1 MLTETLLEQNLTDL
15 KRKYISFLGEYFA
28 DWPTWVELS
37 DRLAEGEKIEKS
49 AIPEPFQPDAEWAVW
64 LLESEKKGEF
74 DWEDPKLRALFE
86 CATNTPY
93 YKVWG
98 DIITEIAFRISNL
111 TEVNSFVEVG
121 AGRADLTKIM
131 LAKLQDGNAETKL
144 FITDSKPV
152 IFETAKECEET
163 FPAIQQET
171 VLWNVEEPG
180 PQELIQKAA
189 SPVLMYERAMLLY
202 SDPSAIENL
211 AQVADILVL
220 GDYFNYTG
228 ELFAYDEIFKK
239 IGVNPLFYSD
249 VKTVLDKFYPNQ
261 YILDLAAVEEL
272 KVPYVSL
279 VVAWK

>member
-1 MLTETLLEQNLTDL
+1 MLTEKILDQNLADL
-15 KRKYISFLGEYFA
+15 KKEYLNFLAEYFA
-28 DWPTWVELS
+28 EWPEWVEMS
-37 DRLAEGEKIEKS
+37 DRLALGENIPMS
-49 AIPEPFQPDAEWAVW
+49 TIPESFQSDAEWAVW

-74 DWEDPKLRALFE
+74 DWEDPKLRELFE

-93 YKVWG
+93 YLMWG
-98 DIITEIAFRISNL
+98 DIIAEIAVRISKL
-111 TEVNSFVEVG
+111 TAVNSFVEVG
-121 AGRADLTKIM
+121 AGRADLTRIM
-131 LAKLQDGNAETKL
+131 LEKLSQGNGDTKL

-152 IFETAKECEET
+152 IFETAKECEEA
-163 FPAIQQET
+163 FPTIQQET
-171 VLWNVEEPG
+171 ILWNVEEPG
-180 PQELIQKAA
+180 PKELIQKAA

-211 AQVADILVL
+211 AQIADILVL

-249 VKTVLDKFYPNQ
+249 TKAVLDKFYPHQ
-261 YILDLAAVEEL
+261 YILDMAAVTEL

>member
-1 MLTETLLEQNLTDL
+1 MLTEKILEQNLADL
-15 KRKYISFLGEYFA
+15 KKKYIHFLGDYFA
-28 DWPTWVELS
+28 DWPKWVEIS
-37 DRLAEGEKIEKS
+37 ERLALGEKIVKES
-49 AIPEPFQPDAEWAVW
+49 IPEPFQSDAEWAVW
-64 LLESEKKGEF
+64 LLESEQKGEF
-74 DWEDPKLRALFE
+74 DWEDPKLRELFE
-86 CATNTPY
+86 SATNTPY
-93 YKVWG
+93 YRMWG
-98 DIITEIAFRISNL
+98 DIIAEISLRIGHL

-121 AGRADLTKIM
+121 AGRADLTRIV
-131 LAKLQDGNAETKL
+131 LEKLNQDNLDVKL

-152 IFETAKECEET
+152 IFEASKKCAEA
-163 FPAIQQET
+163 FPTIRQET

-180 PQELIQKAA
+180 PEKLITKVA

-202 SDPSAIENL
+202 SDVNALANL

-249 VKTVLDKFYPNQ
+249 VEPVLDKFYPNQ
-261 YILDLAAVEEL
+261 YILDFDVVEDL

-279 VVAWK
+279 VVAWR